1 MIVSPLFAFSLGMG
15 EMLIIGIIA
24 VLLYGKRLPEVARN
38 FGRGLSEFKKGMY
51 EIQDEFHRSVE
62 DSSMDRTEVE
72 TEPDREE
79 PTAPRFEPPRSE
91 SREETNTTTADTSGG

>member
-1 MIVSPLFAFSLGMG
+1 MG

-38 FGRGLSEFKKGMY
+38 LGRGLTEFKKGLY
-51 EIQDEFHRSVE
+51 EIQNEIQRST
-62 DSSMDRTEVE
+62 DYSPSSDRAEIE
-72 TEPDREE
+72 SEPDREE

-91 SREETNTTTADTSGG
+91 PKEEASTT